1 MNYRQFITYIDES
14 TLPLPFCPGC
24 GHSQILKKLNSAL
37 VELQPDPKK
46 VVIVTDI
53 GCVGLSDKYFI
64 TNALHGLHGRSITY
78 ATGIKLANPELHVV
92 VLMGD
97 GGCGIGGQHLINAA
111 RRNIGITVL
120 IFNNLNYGM
129 TGGEHSVT
137 TPHGAFTSTTP
148 NGNFE
153 YPMDICGTASINGG
167 SFIARTTAYDS
178 ELTNLIFK
186 AITHRGFALIDIWEM
201 CTAYYVPNNQLNKKK
216 LENTMESMDFEAGLL
231 VENSRPELSQILN
244 SATIGPN
251 KQISLTPEPIPHKYK
266 NSLSRTENIIIAG
279 AAGAKIASSAAFL
292 CGAAIMSGL
301 YASQRNDYMVTVKSG
316 YSISEIALSNDKIP
330 FKSIEKPDRLVV
342 TFQESLSKLGKI
354 LKLMLPEDE
363 IYIDSSLLPIET
375 SAKIFAIDF
384 RKTKIKKE
392 YWTMTAIGEMLRRSK
407 LFPVEALLDSI
418 ALNPKFAVSNIEAIE
433 NQEVDWKELR

>member
-186 AITHRGFALIDIWEM
+186 SITHRGFALIDIWEM